1 MPSVVHVEPLTTARA
16 LRGPFD
22 YLRPEGVDVGSMLI
36 VPFGHR
42 DVLGV
47 VVGIADESEV
57 ADDRL
62 VAPREV
68 LDAELPVDLVEL
80 ASWIAVEYCSTP
92 ARGCRA
98 EAQDSTAPDAA
109 PAPIRARRRSGL
121 R

>member
-1 MPSVVHVEPLTTARA
+1 MMDTGRVPPVARVEPITTARA

-22 YLRPEGVDVGSMLI
+22 YLRPEGVDVGSMLV

-42 DVLGV
+42 DVLGI
-47 VVGIADESEV
+47 VVGIAEESEV

-62 VAPREV
+62 IAPREV

-92 ARGCRA
+92 ARGLSLVSPHPGA
-98 EAQDSTAPDAA
+98 K
-109 PAPIRARRRSGL
+109 ARMAW
-121 R
+121 